1 MGSSIFPASNAGRL
15 VCKQSTAGQLGLPT
29 TGAVVI
35 SGSHTAWPAWAQLV
49 ASTAA
54 EYYLTGLT
62 AWAESSVVAH
72 YLRVQ
77 VGTGAAGA
85 ETVMGEVVLP
95 AALDGN
101 NYRVAGHGVFA
112 APLRIPISTRVA
124 VRAWVPGAAAGLSVV
139 LMALA
144 TPYAAVEGN

>member
-15 VCKQSTAGQLGLPT
+15 VCKPSTAGQLGLPT

-35 SGSHTAWPAWAQLV
+35 SASNSAWPAWSTLL

-62 AWAESSVVAH
+62 AWATYSAVAY
-72 YLRVQ
+72 YLRIQ

-95 AALDGN
+95 TDLAGS
-101 NYRVAGHGVFA
+101 NYRAAGHGVFA
-112 APLRIPISTRVA
+112 APLRIPISTRLA
-124 VRAWVPGAAAGLSVV
+124 VRAWVPGAAAGLSTV